1 MLNFL
6 SRKKENHISDINSRL
21 TLTFDKANEEISL
34 LKQWISHLHIRN
46 KDLEE
51 SHKQHV
57 YLAKE
62 DIHNVNRWVEYLQ
75 KHNEDLKDDVKELNS
90 NIIDIHKNHKEVIER
105 IARLEEKSLV
115 RGSVRTESAPENE
128 SVSEPIRRTK
138 FEDSIISQIRSN
150 RKNYVMMQIL
160 DMTEKENLSTK
171 QIENIVVHEKN
182 LCGRT
187 AFYSYLKELKDR
199 KEIKPDKKGSK
210 RVLATVKQ

>member
-1 MLNFL
+1 MLKFL
-6 SRKKENHISDINSRL
+6 SRKKEDPTSRINEQL
-21 TLTFDKANEEISL
+21 ALTFNKANEDISL

-46 KDLEE
+46 KDLED

-57 YLAKE
+57 YLTKE
-62 DIHNVNRWVEYLQ
+62 DIQNVNRWIEYLQ
-75 KHNEDLKDDVKELNS
+75 RYNEDLKDSVKELNS
-90 NIIDIHKNHKEVIER
+90 EIIDFHKSHKELIER
-105 IARLEEKSLV
+105 ITRLEENSSV
-115 RGSVRTESAPENE
+115 RGSVRTESVLENE
-128 SVSEPIRRTK
+128 SVSEPMKRTK
-138 FEDSIISQIRSN
+138 FEDSMISQIKSN

-199 KEIKPDKKGSK
+199 KEIKQDKRGSK
-210 RVLATVKQ
+210 RVLATVK